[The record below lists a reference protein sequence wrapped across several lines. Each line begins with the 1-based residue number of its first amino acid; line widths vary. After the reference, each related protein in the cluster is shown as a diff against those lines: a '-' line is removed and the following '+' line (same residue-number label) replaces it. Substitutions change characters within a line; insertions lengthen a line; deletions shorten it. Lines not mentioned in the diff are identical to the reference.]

1 MVMAPRPRRETS
13 RPPTETCF
21 MVSLPGCGAVSVM
34 AGARCGE
41 LQSRR
46 VADGQGVTGDG
57 VNARNSLRTGA
68 APRFEPMDYRDDLRE
83 FLTSRRERLSPQEAG
98 LPDFGGRRRVKGLRR
113 EEVAL
118 LAGMS
123 TEYYVRLERG
133 NGAGVSDAV
142 LDGISRALQLDEAE
156 HAHLYDLVRAA
167 NQGSNPARRG
177 GPARSQQVGA
187 NVLQLIEAMHD
198 VPVFIQ
204 NGRLDAVATNRL
216 GAALFSEMFVLP
228 QRPVNAARFVFL
240 DPRART
246 FYRDWEGNG
255 RQIVALLRVE
265 AGRSPYD
272 RILTDLVG
280 ELATRS
286 DLFRTLWASHDVRV
300 HRTGSKN
307 VHHPVVG
314 DLDLTFEAMDLTS
327 EPGLQLLAFSAPP
340 RSSSDDGLRLLATWA
355 AAAHLDT
362 ARTDAAPTTIV
373 DQP

>member
-1 MVMAPRPRRETS
+1 
-13 RPPTETCF
+13 
-21 MVSLPGCGAVSVM
+21 
-34 AGARCGE
+34 
-41 LQSRR
+41 
-46 VADGQGVTGDG
+46 
-57 VNARNSLRTGA
+57 
-68 APRFEPMDYRDDLRE
+68 MDHQNDLRD
-83 FLTSRRERLSPQEAG
+83 FLTSRRERLTPAEAG

-133 NGAGVSDAV
+133 NGTGVSESV
-142 LDGISRALQLDEAE
+142 LDGISRALRLDEAE

-167 NQGSNPARRG
+167 NQGTRPSRRR
-177 GPARSQQVGA
+177 GPARSQQA
-187 NVLQLIEAMHD
+187 NTNVLQLIDAMHD
-198 VPVFIQ
+198 VPVFVQ

-228 QRPVNAARFVFL
+228 QRPMNAARFTFL
-240 DPRART
+240 DPRAQT
-246 FYRDWEGNG
+246 FYRDWEGNA
-255 RQIVALLRVE
+255 RQIVALLRAE

-286 DLFRTLWASHDVRV
+286 EEFRTLWASHDVRV
-300 HRTGSKN
+300 HRTGTKN

-327 EPGLQLLAFSAPP
+327 EPGLQLLAFSAAAG
-340 RSSSDDGLRLLATWA
+340 SASHDGLRLLATWA
-355 AAAHLDT
+355 ATAHLEAVRAAAATST
-362 ARTDAAPTTIV
+362 A
-373 DQP
+373 DQV

>member
-1 MVMAPRPRRETS
+1 M
-13 RPPTETCF
+13 
-21 MVSLPGCGAVSVM
+21 
-34 AGARCGE
+34 
-41 LQSRR
+41 
-46 VADGQGVTGDG
+46 
-57 VNARNSLRTGA
+57 
-68 APRFEPMDYRDDLRE
+68 
-83 FLTSRRERLSPQEAG
+83 
-98 LPDFGGRRRVKGLRR
+98 KGLRR

-133 NGAGVSDAV
+133 NGTGVSEAV

-167 NQGSNPARRG
+167 NQGAHPGRRR
-177 GPARSQQVGA
+177 GPARPQQVNT
-187 NVLQLIEAMHD
+187 NVLQLIDAMHD
-198 VPVFIQ
+198 VPVFVQ

-216 GAALFSEMFVLP
+216 GAALFSEMFVMP
-228 QRPVNAARFVFL
+228 QRPMNAARFIFL
-240 DPRART
+240 DPRAQT
-246 FYRDWEGNG
+246 FYRDWEGNA
-255 RQIVALLRVE
+255 RQIVALLRAE

-272 RILTDLVG
+272 RVLTDLVG

-307 VHHPVVG
+307 LHHPVVG

-327 EPGLQLLAFSAPP
+327 EPGLQLLAFSAAPGSP
-340 RSSSDDGLRLLATWA
+340 SHDGLQLLATWA
-355 AAAHLDT
+355 ATAQLEPVRTTVAATKT
-362 ARTDAAPTTIV
+362 A